1 MVMDW
6 KKLHYLIWLLPAYL
20 LFQSLYQVDV
30 YHGLTKTYKEGTS
43 YVASVDQFMI
53 RNLQAQ
59 SYGSIT
65 LSFDTRSGEH
75 IKRTMTLPVKLAQE
89 VKDYEKI
96 PVRYLKKSSEPLIM
110 LPPYIFYRNMIRIYL
125 AIAWLSFAIALGIA
139 IYVERYY
146 WKCRHG
152 LIITDFEFE
161 LVDPDST

>member
-1 MVMDW
+1 MDW

-30 YHGLTKTYKEGTS
+30 YRGLTKTYKEGTS
-43 YVASVDQFMI
+43 YIANVDQLMV

-65 LSFDTRSGEH
+65 LSFDTKSGDH

-96 PVRYLKKSSEPLIM
+96 PIRYLKASSEQIVM
-110 LPPYIFYRNMIRIYL
+110 IPPYIFYRNMVRIYI
-125 AIAWLSFAIALGIA
+125 AIAWLSFAIALGVA
-139 IYVERYY
+139 LYVERFY
-146 WKCRHG
+146 WKRRHG
-152 LIITDFEFE
+152 LVITDYEFE
-161 LVDPDST
+161 LVDSASA